1 MATTTIGSGP
11 DSLVLRV
18 SQDAFQ
24 GDAQYTV
31 KVGGVQVGGIL
42 AASAARNAGQHDTL
56 TLLGDWGPGN
66 HPVNVTFLN
75 DAYDGS
81 GDRNLYLEGATYN
94 GKEVAGAS
102 AAMLAAEQENF
113 FFIEPG
119 SGPGY
124 TVVLADDFSRG
135 YDSLH
140 WGDPFPLP
148 VPTGPTSNYGA
159 MWNPSGVAV
168 RDGEMQVAMTR
179 QADGTWTVGGFN
191 SFKAGFGIL
200 YGTVEFDARV
210 EHVQGTMAAFLM
222 WPTTGRLAARDRH
235 PRDAQER
242 GDARAALRQHQRPWR
257 ERPHGRARPVAM
269 APLQADLAARPGADR
284 DGRPGG
290 GIVEL
295 RLPGRADGVR
305 RHGLRRHRLG
315 RLDGRGARQLR
326 AFGCHGALGQRRHVA
341 VERHRLTGLR
351 APADRGTS
359 STRRLIETLGCN
371 CNSRLG
377 SMSPRRPASPC

>member
-148 VPTGPTSNYGA
+148 APTGPTSNYGA

-222 WPTTGRLAARDRH
+222 WPATDTWPPEIDILET
-235 PRDAQER
+235 PKSE
-242 GDARAALRQHQRPWR
+242 
-257 ERPHGRARPVAM
+257 AM
-269 APLQADLAARPGADR
+269 HVLHFGSTSDPGASVLM
-284 DGRPGG
+284 GG
-290 GIVEL
+290 PDPSQWHHYKL
-295 RLPGRADGVR
+295 TWLPDLVR
-305 RHGLRRHRLG
+305 
-315 RLDGRGARQLR
+315 
-326 AFGCHGALGQRRHVA
+326 
-341 VERHRLTGLR
+341 
-351 APADRGTS
+351 
-359 STRRLIETLGCN
+359 IETDGQVVASWN
-371 CNSRLG
+371 Y
-377 SMSPRRPASPC
+377 ASPDVPMGFGAMGFVGTGSDGWMGGAPDSSAPSVVTAHLDNVVMSQWNGIA